1 MNPEEETPHQKMVSE
16 LAKPGE
22 EVIKTLDLASKILL
36 LSALQKGV
44 HTGNYVDTVKKQV
57 IYNKPQSFPAVIDF
71 VSSGNTRL
79 FFPRA
84 EKEFTPAQG
93 DLAHMSMGILG
104 EAAEVMAVIQDH
116 IEKEEPLDVDNLI
129 EELGDIEFYLEG
141 LRQAIGV
148 SRQKILD
155 ANIVKLRKRYK
166 SGYSDQAAQNRADK
180 A

>member
-1 MNPEEETPHQKMVSE
+1 
-16 LAKPGE
+16 
-22 EVIKTLDLASKILL
+22 
-36 LSALQKGV
+36 
-44 HTGNYVDTVKKQV
+44 
-57 IYNKPQSFPAVIDF
+57 
-71 VSSGNTRL
+71 
-79 FFPRA
+79 
-84 EKEFTPAQG
+84 
-93 DLAHMSMGILG
+93 MSMGILG

-148 SRQKILD
+148 SRREILD
-155 ANIVKLRKRYK
+155 TNIVKLRKRYE

>member
-36 LSALQKGV
+36 LQALQKGV
-44 HTGNYVDTVKKQV
+44 HTGNYVDTFKKQV
-57 IYNKPQSFPAVIDF
+57 IYNKPQSFPAPIE
-71 VSSGNTRL
+71 RL

-93 DLAHMSMGILG
+93 NLAHMSMGILG

-155 ANIVKLRKRYK
+155 TNIVKLRKRYE
-166 SGYSDQAAQNRADK
+166 SGYSDQAAQNRAGK

>member
-22 EVIKTLDLASKILL
+22 EVIKTLDLANKILL
-36 LSALQKGV
+36 LNALQKGV
-44 HTGNYVDTVKKQV
+44 HAGNYVDTVKKQV
-57 IYNKPQSFPAVIDF
+57 IYNKPQSFPAVIE
-71 VSSGNTRL
+71 RL

-148 SRQKILD
+148 SRQEILD
-155 ANIVKLRKRYK
+155 TNIVKLRKRYE

>member
-22 EVIKTLDLASKILL
+22 EVIKTLDLANKILL
-36 LSALQKGV
+36 LNALQKGV
-44 HTGNYVDTVKKQV
+44 HAGNYVDTVKKQV
-57 IYNKPQSFPAVIDF
+57 IYNKPQSFPARIE
-71 VSSGNTRL
+71 RL
-79 FFPRA
+79 VWPRA

-148 SRQKILD
+148 SRQEILD
-155 ANIVKLRKRYK
+155 TNIVKLRKRYE

>member
-22 EVIKTLDLASKILL
+22 EVIKTLDLANKILL
-36 LSALQKGV
+36 LNALQKGV
-44 HTGNYVDTVKKQV
+44 HAGNYVDTVKKQV
-57 IYNKPQSFPAVIDF
+57 IYNKPQSFPATPIE
-71 VSSGNTRL
+71 RL

>member
-36 LSALQKGV
+36 LQALQKGV

-57 IYNKPQSFPAVIDF
+57 IYNKPQSFPAPIE
-71 VSSGNTRL
+71 RL

-93 DLAHMSMGILG
+93 NLAHMSMGILG

-155 ANIVKLRKRYK
+155 TNIVKLRKRYE